1 MVRDLVGVMD
11 EAPPASP
18 VEAVA
23 PRDAAAQDA
32 LADANAHLRSRLD
45 ALALDLARRE
55 GAAHAS
61 AWRIEELERLLAQ
74 ASAARPASPVA
85 ASASGRKS
93 GPALSAALD
102 ELDTLRK
109 AFVQEHEAR
118 VRAESGEELARAR
131 VEIERQA
138 VLLNQLA
145 NQSEEDSR

>member
-1 MVRDLVGVMD
+1 
-11 EAPPASP
+11 
-18 VEAVA
+18 
-23 PRDAAAQDA
+23 
-32 LADANAHLRSRLD
+32 
-45 ALALDLARRE
+45 
-55 GAAHAS
+55 
-61 AWRIEELERLLAQ
+61 
-74 ASAARPASPVA
+74 VA